1 MNPLVPG
8 AIDLL
13 WTVIV
18 LASLGLTIV
27 GIVSLSRSRIV
38 LTGNQKL
45 VWALFIVLVPIFGAT
60 AWLAGARR
68 AQKHIPMPL
77 ATP

>member
-8 AIDLL
+8 ALDLM
-13 WTVIV
+13 WTVVV

-27 GIVSLSRSRIV
+27 ALVALSRSRIV
-38 LTGNQKL
+38 LTSNQKL
-45 VWALFIVLVPIFGAT
+45 VWALFIVLVPILGAT

-68 AQKHIPMPL
+68 ASKQLPMP
-77 ATP
+77 AASP